1 MRTLLNSQKDPDS
14 LCCSSRLPHH
24 TMHILTCCAGSST
37 GELVATPTRLHT
49 PQHQPRANDMSISC
63 FRATTRE
70 EYFEQLSS
78 DVQDTYHM
86 RNEVAAWTAAGEAF
100 LRLTPLPLNDTYLR
114 RCLWKVVTNL
124 HLRHQRPLFVIEA
137 LLPQELMH
145 VDTHLPIT
153 TQARSR

>member
-1 MRTLLNSQKDPDS
+1 
-14 LCCSSRLPHH
+14 
-24 TMHILTCCAGSST
+24 
-37 GELVATPTRLHT
+37 
-49 PQHQPRANDMSISC
+49 
-63 FRATTRE
+63 
-70 EYFEQLSS
+70 LSS